1 MALGDELGLS
11 LGPHAR
17 VRALTPAER
26 HQVELLALAHR
37 GASVLLLD
45 DWLAGLTED
54 PTEELLLAL
63 AKLRATGRTVLV
75 ATRPGGP
82 LLDLLTWRTGSP
94 GWRTAA
100 WPGAAP
106 VTGPGRLPSSPS
118 GGGPLLQVKRLWV
131 TDQGEERVAGADL
144 DVRHGEIYGL
154 AGAAGEGQA
163 ALIEAVVGLCR
174 AETGRVYLGD
184 EDVTGPA

>member
-1 MALGDELGLS
+1 VALGDELGLS

-100 WPGAAP
+100 WPGAGARDRAW
-106 VTGPGRLPSSPS
+106 PGSR
-118 GGGPLLQVKRLWV
+118 
-131 TDQGEERVAGADL
+131 
-144 DVRHGEIYGL
+144 
-154 AGAAGEGQA
+154 
-163 ALIEAVVGLCR
+163 
-174 AETGRVYLGD
+174 
-184 EDVTGPA
+184 